1 MNWMVYKCKI
11 HFSDIDE
18 CHENIDGCSQLCSNT
33 VGSYTCGCRDGYR
46 LASDGHTC
54 NGMYCCILT
63 VIGLTSQLN
72 HADINE
78 CAEEIDRCAQNC
90 QNTIGSYTCSCNSG
104 YRLGS
109 NGYSCNGI
117 IQNSGGTLIHNYV
130 LLSFHKTLM
139 NVLRTL
145 MDVHRRVQTL

>member
-1 MNWMVYKCKI
+1 MNVMRIQMVVVNSAPI
-11 HFSDIDE
+11 LLDHIPVVVVMATGLLLMD
-18 CHENIDGCSQLCSNT
+18 T
-33 VGSYTCGCRDGYR
+33 PAMV
-46 LASDGHTC
+46 
-54 NGMYCCILT
+54 YCCILT
-63 VIGLTSQLN
+63 VIELTSLLN

-145 MDVHRRVQTL
+145 MDVHRHVQTL